1 MREFVIEKLRVSN
14 KFQKLTINSQ
24 ESEELLLDNQD
35 LEDTITIP
43 FQSADSDSDD
53 EVGVV
58 YKTYKKVK

>member
-43 FQSADSDSDD
+43 FQSADSDSND